1 MYYNILYNII
11 HNIIHIIVFEY
22 LMYVQT
28 CVDEPVLKLENIEC
42 WRSLFYRSVSIFS
55 QKEHHM
61 KNCKIDRID
70 PDEIILHFLKL

>member
-42 WRSLFYRSVSIFS
+42 WR
-55 QKEHHM
+55 
-61 KNCKIDRID
+61 
-70 PDEIILHFLKL
+70 